1 MKKEKRKVLCGADVL
16 ARDGLELQGKCG
28 LITNHT
34 GVLRDLSSTVDMLK
48 DKCNLTALF
57 GPEHGVRGNVQAG
70 ENVVSY
76 TDSKTNLPVYSL
88 FGDDIS
94 ESEKALT

>member
-48 DKCNLTALF
+48 TSVTLLLF
-57 GPEHGVRGNVQAG
+57 SDLSTG
-70 ENVVSY
+70 
-76 TDSKTNLPVYSL
+76 
-88 FGDDIS
+88 S
-94 ESEKALT
+94 EVTCRQEKM